1 MIFGVPSGI
10 SLYCQQCKK
19 DVDTLV
25 QNGEVIYPHRPDLA
39 DRVFLQCPNCH
50 NYVGADR
57 FRPNDT
63 LVKWQKRHRQKT
75 IPTAEFRLMRRK
87 IHSVIDVLWQ
97 ENIIP
102 RKEIYKRLS
111 KATGVN
117 FHNGSL
123 CDEEVAKKAYREALK
138 LKREAEAIAGRR
150 LGHSTRRV

>member
-25 QNGEVIYPHRPDLA
+25 QNGEVIYPHRQELA
-39 DRVFLQCPNCH
+39 DHVFLQCPHCK
-50 NYVGADR
+50 NYVGADLL
-57 FRPNDT
+57 RPADT
-63 LVKWQKRHRQKT
+63 FCKWANRHKHKV
-75 IPTAEFRLMRRK
+75 IPTAEFRLYRK
-87 IHSVIDVLWQ
+87 RIHTLIDPCYQ
-97 ENIIP
+97 QGYIP

-123 CDEEVAKKAYREALK
+123 CDEEVAKKAYKEALK
-138 LKREAEAIAGRR
+138 LKREAEALAGHR